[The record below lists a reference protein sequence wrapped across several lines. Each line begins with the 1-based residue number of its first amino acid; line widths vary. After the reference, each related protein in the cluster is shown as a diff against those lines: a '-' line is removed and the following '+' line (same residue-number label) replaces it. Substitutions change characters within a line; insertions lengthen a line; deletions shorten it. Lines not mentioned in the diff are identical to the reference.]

1 MSRKIVSIQVVKPG
15 SNPDVDS
22 DFNTKAREHA
32 INHVKELHGAG
43 NVASIGTFSTSA
55 AKMSFKT
62 MCTIYEVPFSQANK
76 ISDLIPI
83 AGEGGDV
90 TIADI
95 YNPRS
100 EVYTASADFRSAT
113 AGEEWEKIIEGAKA
127 LEGRNKTTGVHPCGI
142 VISSQPLINTVPLQ
156 VRQDDGLVVTQ
167 WAYPELESLGL
178 IKMDF
183 LGLDTVDLIQHT
195 IENIM
200 ESGKTVPNM
209 LDIINGDMDD
219 KKTIDMIARG
229 ETIGLFQLAGDG
241 VQDLLK
247 RIKPTSVH
255 DIIATTALY
264 RPGPMGVQSH
274 IRYADRKN
282 GKEEVDFIHEDFKGT
297 AIEEILGST
306 YGLVVYQEQIIRIA
320 NQIAGMSLQ
329 EGDDLRKAMGKKI
342 MAKMLAMKPKFMEGG
357 AAKGYSN
364 EAMELLWNTCEEFA
378 KYGFNL
384 AHSVAYGINAYQTAY
399 LKANYPVEFMAAL
412 IAQNVGNKN
421 KVLTFLQEA
430 RRMGLK
436 VGSVNVNISE
446 SKVTPD
452 FTRASGFDIVYGF
465 DGLKGVSNDIAEI
478 IITERNS
485 KGDFASVQDMINRCL
500 PKGVANR
507 RVYEAIAKAGGF
519 DLFGVSRKAVVENL
533 NGLLSASKTKEA
545 KGASLFDIFGETEI
559 MESSSIDLKGQA
571 EYPHVIKLK
580 LEADI
585 VGLYLTGHPIEKA
598 GPGLS
603 KARTATIATLVK
615 AQQMT
620 TATLTV
626 AITEITKKPMRK
638 GGKSVTVTLDDG
650 TGYISANVSRDLV
663 KGMDKFTAQERIR
676 KLYEDG
682 EVQVPEEMEELAT
695 SSEFVAL
702 EDIEQNSVYVV
713 NVTFR
718 PARGEAPYGA
728 RVNSIVPLALA
739 DDGSLPIRMRI
750 LYTDS
755 TEDKAN
761 ELAKKLP
768 RAIASRNPGD
778 YPIYVALA
786 PKTGYTTGEDET
798 TYKAA
803 VDEMRAGEK
812 KTEAKSTAADNTN
825 LWGGAD
831 NRKKK
836 AAAASTEGKRIWP
849 PATPAKA
856 RGPRPG
862 VPLDEDS
869 IIRNLRY
876 VDSGFTASKTK
887 KTELDIEKYLGVESY
902 DYGIFDSAVL
912 ED

>member
-1 MSRKIVSIQVVKPG
+1 MSKKIVSIQVIKPG

-32 INHVKELHGAG
+32 VNHVKELHGAG
-43 NVASIGTFSTSA
+43 NVASIGTFSTLA
-55 AKMSFKT
+55 AKGSFKT
-62 MCTIYEVPFSQANK
+62 MCTLYEIPFAQANK
-76 ISDLIPI
+76 ISDLIPSG
-83 AGEGGDV
+83 GEGGDI

-95 YNPRS
+95 YDTRS
-100 EVYTASADFRSAT
+100 DFYTASADFRSAT
-113 AGEEWEKIIEGAKA
+113 AGEEWEKIMEGAKA

-142 VISSQPLINTVPLQ
+142 VISSRPLLDTVPLQ

-167 WAYPELESLGL
+167 WGYAELESLGL

-200 ESGKTVPNM
+200 VSGKVVPNM
-209 LDIINGDMDD
+209 LDIINGSMDD

-229 ETIGLFQLAGDG
+229 ETIGLFQLAGEG

-282 GKEEVDFIHEDFKGT
+282 GKEEVDFIHDDFKGT

-320 NQIAGMSLQ
+320 NQIAGMTLQ

-436 VGSVNVNISE
+436 VGSVNVNISQ
-446 SKVTPD
+446 SRVTPD

-465 DGLKGVSNDIAEI
+465 DGLKGVSKDIAEI
-478 IITERNS
+478 IITERDKN
-485 KGDFASVQDMINRCL
+485 GEFVSVQDMINRCL

-545 KGASLFDIFGETEI
+545 KGASLFDIFGEADV
-559 MESSSIDLKGQA
+559 MESSSIDLKGQ
-571 EYPHVIKLK
+571 EEFPHVVKLK

-585 VGLYLTGHPIEKA
+585 VGLYLTGHPLEKA

-626 AITEITKKPMRK
+626 AITEIIKKPMRK
-638 GGKSVTVTLDDG
+638 GGKSVMVTLDDG
-650 TGYISANVSRDLV
+650 TGYITANVSRELV

-676 KLYEDG
+676 KLYIDG
-682 EVQVPEEMEELAT
+682 ETQIPEDMEEMAL

-702 EDIEQNSVYVV
+702 PDIEQNSVYVV
-713 NVTFR
+713 SITFR
-718 PARGEAPYGA
+718 PSRGESPYGA
-728 RVNSIVPLALA
+728 RVNGIVPLALA

-750 LYTDS
+750 LYNDS
-755 TEDKAN
+755 TEEKAK
-761 ELAKKLP
+761 ELANKLP

-778 YPIYVALA
+778 FPIYLSLA
-786 PKTGYTTGEDET
+786 PKSGSNAAEDES
-798 TYKAA
+798 TYRAA
-803 VDEMRAGEK
+803 IEEIRSADK
-812 KTEAKSTAADNTN
+812 KSDIAVAAADNTN

-831 NRKKK
+831 TRKKK
-836 AAAASTEGKRIWP
+836 VTVSTEGKRSWP
-849 PATPAKA
+849 PVTPARPK
-856 RGPRPG
+856 GPRPG
-862 VPLDEDS
+862 VLLNEDEV
-869 IIRNLRY
+869 IRNLIY
-876 VDSGFTASKTK
+876 VDTGYRAAKTK